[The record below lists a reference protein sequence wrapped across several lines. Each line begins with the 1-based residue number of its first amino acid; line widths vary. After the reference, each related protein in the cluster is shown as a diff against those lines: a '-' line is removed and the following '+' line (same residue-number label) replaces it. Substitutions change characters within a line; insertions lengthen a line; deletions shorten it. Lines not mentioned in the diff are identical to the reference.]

1 MSKPTALLCDL
12 AELELVGVAITA
24 ISQAIL
30 RVPAQILPALVPSRE
45 LVAVLVSVEA
55 VSVGF
60 NLVVAL
66 LAERVQLHAI
76 SALGRTTS
84 PATARLRQ

>member
-1 MSKPTALLCDL
+1 MFKPIALLCDL
-12 AELELVGVAITA
+12 AEPVPVAVAITA
-24 ISQAIL
+24 ISQDIL
-30 RVPAQILPALVPSRE
+30 RVPAQILQALVPSQE

-66 LAERVQLHAI
+66 LVERVQQHAI
-76 SALGRTTS
+76 SALGQTTS
-84 PATARLRQ
+84 HETARLRQ

>member
-1 MSKPTALLCDL
+1 MSKPIALLCDL
-12 AELELVGVAITA
+12 AELVLVDVAITA

-30 RVPAQILPALVPSRE
+30 RVPAQILLVLVPSRE

-66 LAERVQLHAI
+66 LVERAQLHAI

-84 PATARLRQ
+84 PATARPRQ

>member
-1 MSKPTALLCDL
+1 MSKPIALLCDL
-12 AELELVGVAITA
+12 AELVLVDVAITA

-30 RVPAQILPALVPSRE
+30 RVPAQILPALVPSQE

-60 NLVVAL
+60 NLVVASPV
-66 LAERVQLHAI
+66 ERVQLHAI
-76 SALGRTTS
+76 SVLGRTTS
-84 PATARLRQ
+84 PATARPRQ